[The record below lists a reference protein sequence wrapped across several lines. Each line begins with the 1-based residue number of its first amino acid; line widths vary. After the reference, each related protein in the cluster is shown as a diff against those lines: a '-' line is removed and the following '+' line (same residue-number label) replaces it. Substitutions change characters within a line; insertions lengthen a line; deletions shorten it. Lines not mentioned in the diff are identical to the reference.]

1 MYNVGQKIKFNN
13 INPAMFT
20 EGVIMVKFKV
30 VDILESKD
38 MIGKTIY
45 YVESDP
51 AYQWI
56 FVSEDEIEG
65 VI

>member
-1 MYNVGQKIKFNN
+1 MYNVGQRIKFNN

-20 EGVIMVKFKV
+20 KGIIMVKFKV
-30 VDILESKD
+30 IDTLESKD

-45 YVESDP
+45 YVEGDP

-56 FVSEDEIEG
+56 FVSEDEVEG